1 MVASKHSGVEFL
13 TGPASILRRSR
24 GETCQ
29 AAAVALNAWWA
40 NDSDQRYWMEIFTQ
54 PNPGNELLSPRF
66 VNGHW
71 SYELP
76 SLVEPG
82 DVVFHYSS
90 LRPNK
95 KSLIGWSVATGTPEV
110 IPEYHWQARGTAG
123 RERVEPYVGPGWR
136 VPLGGLNRFVPV
148 IDGDRL
154 GALLDPLM
162 ELRDRLKEQID
173 GPVYFPWYR
182 YGKIQ
187 LRAQQG
193 YLTKFPM
200 EIFELLP
207 ELSVV
212 ETGPVEPA
220 SEKDVVEDARAPRTR
235 APSGRVTRAQDPV
248 LRSAIERRSL
258 DVVLEH
264 YDGLGAVDPVELG
277 KPYDIKIALNGVER
291 HIEVKGSSM
300 IIDTVELTK
309 NEVDHGQNYADS
321 DLAVVDG
328 IEWTRHKDGSV
339 TTSGGRLRVW
349 SSWSPEASSLTAR
362 TYAYLLPSA
371 PDTRG

>member
-1 MVASKHSGVEFL
+1 
-13 TGPASILRRSR
+13 
-24 GETCQ
+24 
-29 AAAVALNAWWA
+29 VALNAWWT
-40 NDSDQRYWMEIFTQ
+40 DDPEQRYWMEIFTQ
-54 PNPGNELLSPRF
+54 PNPGNELLAPRF

-110 IPEYHWQARGTAG
+110 IPEYSWQARGTAG
-123 RERVEPYVGPGWR
+123 RDRGEPYVGPGWR
-136 VPLGGLNRFVPV
+136 VPLGGLNKFTPV
-148 IDGDRL
+148 IDGTRL
-154 GALLDPLM
+154 SSLLDPLM
-162 ELRDRLKEQID
+162 ELRDQLESQIN
-173 GPVYFPWYR
+173 GAVYFPWYR
-182 YGKIQ
+182 YGNTQ

-193 YLTKFPM
+193 YLTKFPV

-207 ELSVV
+207 ELRVV
-212 ETGPVEPA
+212 ERGVLEPA
-220 SEKDVVEDARAPRTR
+220 EQKDVVEDARTPKTR

-258 DVVLEH
+258 DVVLDH
-264 YDGLGAVDPVELG
+264 YRDLGAVDLVELG
-277 KPYDIKIALNGVER
+277 KPYDIKLILDGTER
-291 HIEVKGSSM
+291 HVEVKGSSM
-300 IIDTVELTK
+300 LIDTVELTK
-309 NEVDHGQNYADS
+309 NEVDHGQTYPHS

-328 IEWTRHKDGSV
+328 IEWTRQKDASI

-349 SSWSPEASSLTAR
+349 SSWSPEQDSLTAR
-362 TYAYLLPSA
+362 TYAYLLPTELSE
-371 PDTRG
+371 